1 MTKHSVFRLPLAS
14 LAALGLMAAVAVP
27 AFAASSDV
35 PITLPYNRQ
44 VFSNGPT
51 EQPPSCVG
59 GVPNPAAVCTPFFDL
74 YGDAL
79 PSSQAPKPGPLT
91 ATAPTGG
98 TVTFQFPSVSGND
111 SLSIWGQESENNIP
125 VTPGNYSELDLLA
138 GAGNGP
144 STESTA
150 NDNLKVTLTYSN
162 GTTSTQ
168 STAILDWYHQTYL
181 PIKFAGRWAPAV
193 TDTSEQM
200 DTNGIGPGVY
210 SIPVNPADTLTAIS
224 VTNTTP
230 VPQSTSIMDV
240 VNILAA
246 TLVGT
251 STGSAPS
258 STTLA
263 AAKFVSAA
271 PSSTATTTTTTT
283 TTSSTKSTTSST
295 ASTSSTSVPK
305 TGAGEL
311 LLLEGAALVLF
322 GGAGALWLR
331 RARHS

>member
-1 MTKHSVFRLPLAS
+1 MTARSAFRLPLAS
-14 LAALGLMAAVAVP
+14 IAALGLMAAVAVP

-35 PITLPYNRQ
+35 PVTLPYNRQ
-44 VFSNGPT
+44 VFSSGPT

-79 PSSQAPKPGPLT
+79 PSSQAPKPGPIT
-91 ATAPTGG
+91 ATTSTGS
-98 TVTFQFPSVSGND
+98 TVTFQFPAISGND
-111 SLSIWGQESENNIP
+111 SLSLWGQESENNIP

-144 STESTA
+144 STESTS

-168 STAILDWYHQTYL
+168 STAILDWYHQTSL
-181 PIKFAGRWAPAV
+181 PIVFAGRWAPAV
-193 TDTSEQM
+193 TNTSEEM
-200 DTNGIGPGVY
+200 NSNGIGVGVY
-210 SIPVNPADTLTAIS
+210 SIPVTSADTLTAIS
-224 VTNTTP
+224 VMNTTP

-240 VNILAA
+240 VNVLAA

-258 STTLA
+258 STTLS
-263 AAKFVSAA
+263 AAKFVSSA
-271 PSSTATTTTTTT
+271 PSTTSATTTTT
-283 TTSSTKSTTSST
+283 TTSSTKSTKSSA

-311 LLLEGAALVLF
+311 LVLEGAALVLF